1 MSASNPLRPQPSR
14 LKTVASRFATAC
26 VGIATL
32 LLAVTAVAQARIGT
46 PGLQTPKNR
55 SVVQS
60 LPAFTW
66 RSVGAAASYEFEFS
80 ANRNFSSAVSGF
92 GSNPVSLADTAI
104 SNDQTIPNGTYF
116 WRVRAVNAKDVPGR
130 WSPIRKLVK
139 RWNAAAKL
147 KSPVGATVNWPS
159 SPLLLSW
166 TPVAHAVNY
175 QLKIGTSPSLS
186 SLVYGPTNVQG
197 PQFAFPNS
205 LALGTYYWSVQ
216 PIDAAGDLGTPSAVR
231 SFTWAWPS
239 QTTVTESDVSPDSTY
254 EEPSFSWVPVAGASS
269 YEIQVATLP
278 SYPSNAIILDSTG
291 LIGTSY
297 TATNFFPDHTTLYWR
312 LRAIDANG
320 DAGTWNNGQQFT
332 ESFDD
337 ASVPSVQNLNVYTQN
352 GSVAPSGVPTSDPIL
367 HWSPVPGA
375 SEYRLTVA
383 GWGGSTAGCEYNSDS
398 ATITTASTSWAPEGN
413 DGEAGW
419 SDGWESSEYGWPG
432 SADSGNSWISI
443 LGSGY
448 FCASVIA
455 VRNDSPLT
463 GSTIESAPTL
473 LGDNGAPAFDYAA
486 PTPITGQPPLGE
498 PNNSTYSPGIVPPAA
513 GSSAVG
519 ANGTVSTTP
528 MFEWQPVAN
537 ADGYYIVI
545 ANAENFS
552 PNSIVTGGYT
562 QGTSWTPTVELNDQS
577 ASYWWEVIPVQNDLY
592 DGQPEYNPENPA
604 AYDPQPF
611 NKSSVPPAPVSP
623 VNGANVATQPT
634 FKWQSAQAAVNYTLE
649 ISADPTF
656 ANPIQTIQTDNTSY
670 TSTST
675 LPAGKTLYWRVR
687 ANDLSNNL
695 NWSANQTF
703 THNLPAPG
711 TVHGTPKGGSTIPL
725 LSWSPVT
732 GAVSYNLQITTASG
746 NTDVTYDTPY
756 MTPAEF
762 LNPGISHLQVQS
774 VFPGGVT
781 SAFSSVATYDRTI
794 PAPGGIHAAKKGARI
809 VVSWKTDQLAKQY
822 DIQLSTTTGFGSPI
836 ASDTTENT
844 AWVPQITAADAHLRL
859 YWRLAAV
866 DDAGNVGAY
875 HTGVFNGR
883 HAKGKTPTKHKK
895 NKKKKH

>member
-1 MSASNPLRPQPSR
+1 MSASSPPCPQPSR
-14 LKTVASRFATAC
+14 SKTVTSRFATVF
-26 VGIATL
+26 VGVATA

-66 RSVGAAASYEFEFS
+66 GSVGGAATYEFEFS
-80 ANRNFSSAVSGF
+80 AARNFSSAVNGF
-92 GSNPVSLADTAI
+92 GSNPVSLSDTAI
-104 SNDQTIPNGTYF
+104 SNDDTIPNGTYY

-130 WSPIRKLVK
+130 WSSIRKLVK
-139 RWNAAAKL
+139 RWTAAAKL

-166 TPVAHAVNY
+166 TTVAHAVNY
-175 QLKIGTSPSLS
+175 QLKIGTSSSLA
-186 SLVYGPTNVQG
+186 SLVYGPTDVQG
-197 PQFAFPNS
+197 PQFAFPSS
-205 LALGTYYWSVQ
+205 LAPGTYYWSVQ
-216 PIDAAGDLGTPSAVR
+216 PIDAAGDLGTASAVR

-239 QTTVTESDVSPDSTY
+239 QTTLTESDVSPDSTY

-278 SYPSNAIILDSTG
+278 SYPNNATILDSSG

-297 TATNFFPDHTTLYWR
+297 TATAFFPDHTTLYWR

-320 DAGTWNNGQQFT
+320 DAGAWNNGQQFT

-337 ASVPSVQNLNVYTQN
+337 ASVPSIQNLNVYDQN
-352 GSVAPSGVPTSDPIL
+352 GNALPSDPTATDPIL
-367 HWSPVPGA
+367 RWSPVPGA
-375 SEYRLTVA
+375 SDYRLTLA
-383 GWGGSTAGCEYNSDS
+383 GWGGPTAGCEYNSDS
-398 ATITTASTSWAPEGN
+398 ATITTPSTSWAPEGN
-413 DGEAGW
+413 DGESGW
-419 SDGWESSEYGWPG
+419 SDSWESNEYGWPG
-432 SADSGNSWISI
+432 AADSGNSWISI
-443 LGSGY
+443 LGSGGI
-448 FCASVIA
+448 CVSLIA
-455 VRNDSPLT
+455 VRNDSPIS

-473 LGDNGAPAFDYAA
+473 MGDNAAPAFVYQA
-486 PTPITGQPPLGE
+486 PTPTTGQPPLGE

-513 GSSAVG
+513 GSASVG

-537 ADGYYIVI
+537 ADGYYVVI

-562 QGTSWTPTVELNDQS
+562 QGTTWTPTAELNDQS
-577 ASYWWEVIPVQNDLY
+577 SSYWWEVIPVQNDLY

-604 AYDPQPF
+604 SYDPQPF
-611 NKSSVPPAPVSP
+611 NKSSVPPTPVSP
-623 VNGANVATQPT
+623 ENGANVPAQPT

-656 ANPIQTIQTDNTSY
+656 ANPIQSVQTDNTSY
-670 TSTST
+670 TSTTT

-687 ANDLSNNL
+687 TNDLSNNL

-711 TVHGTPKGGSTIPL
+711 PVQSAPKAGSTIPL

-732 GAVSYNLQITTASG
+732 GAVAYNLQITTGSG
-746 NTDVTYDTPY
+746 SSDVTYDTPY

-781 SAFSSVATYDRTI
+781 SAFSSIATYDRTI
-794 PAPGGIHAAKKGARI
+794 PAPGGIHATKKGARI
-809 VVSWKTDQLAKQY
+809 VVTWKTDQLAKEY
-822 DIQLSTTTGFGSPI
+822 DIQLSTTTGFGSPV
-836 ASDTTENT
+836 ASDITENT
-844 AWVPQITAADAHLRL
+844 AWVPQISAADAHLRL

-883 HAKGKTPTKHKK
+883 HAKGKAPTQHKTK
-895 NKKKKH
+895 KKKKH